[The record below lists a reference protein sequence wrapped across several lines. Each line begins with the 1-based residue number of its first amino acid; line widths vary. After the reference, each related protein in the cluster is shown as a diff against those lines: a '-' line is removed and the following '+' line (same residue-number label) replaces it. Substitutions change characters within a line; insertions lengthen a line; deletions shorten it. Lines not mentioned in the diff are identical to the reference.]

1 MAYAAYRE
9 SFGLVAAQLPPEPS
23 VQWMVLDVT
32 VPSCDAAALRC
43 ALAACPQTGVLRCIP
58 RLDEHRARLE
68 IRLPAAMVAEVM
80 HQVMTCLPGGE
91 IGHLI
96 PWRCH
101 LQRHGLDGQA
111 RGH

>member
-9 SFGLVAAQLPPEPS
+9 SFGLVAVRLPAEPLT
-23 VQWMVLDVT
+23 QWMVLDVT

-58 RLDEHRARLE
+58 KLDEHLVRLE
-68 IRLPAAMVAEVM
+68 IRLPQAMVSEVM
-80 HQVMTCLPGGE
+80 HHVMCCVPGGE
-91 IGHLI
+91 IGHLM

-101 LQRHGLDGQA
+101 LQRHNLDHTA
-111 RGH
+111 HGH